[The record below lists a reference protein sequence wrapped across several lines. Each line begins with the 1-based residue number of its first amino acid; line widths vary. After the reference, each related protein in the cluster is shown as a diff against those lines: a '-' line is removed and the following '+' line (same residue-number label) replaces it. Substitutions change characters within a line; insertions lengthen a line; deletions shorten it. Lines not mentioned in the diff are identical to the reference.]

1 MAPFPVETL
10 APAGHTARLAGM
22 VAAAI
27 RAGLPM
33 VPEAVDERTAL
44 ALDALAAELDG
55 APRERPA
62 EMIVARFAPALPRS
76 LNAALAT
83 AAAGGDGLGAVAAL
97 AARASGGTTARWRFR
112 IDLVYPL
119 VICALAAA
127 GVAWLTWWY
136 GPLVAAVDDTL
147 TGPRANAV
155 FDARPV
161 TDVIGW
167 PVVGWCAASV
177 LVLATM
183 LTAAWRGLVG
193 SAASAGRLMEVVD
206 ALPDPSARNRARA
219 AVADHERLVAV
230 HLRQEWGRVPAVV
243 GSLVAGG
250 AVLVYGIGLFQPLV
264 KLMRDVADQPT
275 VAEWRG
281 ARPETGR

>member
-1 MAPFPVETL
+1 MADRPIPS
-10 APAGHTARLAGM
+10 PANAARLADL

-27 RAGLPM
+27 RARVPI
-33 VPEAVDERTAL
+33 VPEAVDEGTAKT
-44 ALDALAAELDG
+44 LDQLAAELERGG
-55 APRERPA
+55 ATEQSA
-62 EMIVARFAPALPRS
+62 DAIVARFAPALPRS
-76 LNAALAT
+76 VGEVLGVAAS
-83 AAAGGDGLGAVAAL
+83 GGDGVGALAAL
-97 AARASGGTTARWRFR
+97 EARASGAAGATWRFG

-147 TGPRANAV
+147 GGPRAGAV

-193 SAASAGRLMEVVD
+193 SGASAGRLMEVVD
-206 ALPDPSARNRARA
+206 ALPDPRARNRARA

-230 HLRQEWGRVPAVV
+230 HRRREWGRVPAVV

-264 KLMRDVADQPT
+264 RLMRDVADQPT

>member
-1 MAPFPVETL
+1 MSS
-10 APAGHTARLAGM
+10 PACDATARLADL

-27 RAGLPM
+27 RARIPI
-33 VPEAVDERTAL
+33 VPEPVDDRTAET
-44 ALDALAAELDG
+44 LDRLAAELEG
-55 APRERPA
+55 HRAVQPA
-62 EMIVARFAPALPRS
+62 EAIVARFTPALPPS
-76 LNAALAT
+76 LGAVLAT
-83 AAAGGDGLGAVAAL
+83 AATGGDGREAL
-97 AARASGGTTARWRFR
+97 AALEQRAAGARVAAWRFR
-112 IDLVYPL
+112 FDLVYPL
-119 VICALAAA
+119 LICALAAA
-127 GVAWLTWWY
+127 GIASLTWWY

-147 TGPRANAV
+147 GGPRAGAV

-177 LVLATM
+177 IVLATM

-193 SAASAGRLMEVVD
+193 SGASAGRLMEVVD
-206 ALPDPSARNRARA
+206 ALPDPRARNRARA

-230 HLRQEWGRVPAVV
+230 HRRREWGRVPAVV

-264 KLMRDVADQPT
+264 RLMRDVADQPT